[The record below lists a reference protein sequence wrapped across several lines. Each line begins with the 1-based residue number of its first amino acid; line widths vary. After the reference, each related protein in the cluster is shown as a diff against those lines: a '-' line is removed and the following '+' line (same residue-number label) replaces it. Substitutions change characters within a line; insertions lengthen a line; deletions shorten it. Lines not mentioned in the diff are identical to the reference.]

1 MRTTPCRLFTL
12 ALIMS
17 GLLAC
22 GTAVTEGQAAGSQD
36 QPVLSRPLPRPTPVQ
51 GSAMACQS
59 LLVTTLFPDILSEH
73 IEGASQVTTDQVA
86 IEIQGDRLRF
96 MTGASVDVGLST
108 PALFQVLQNDADV
121 LTAIYHATDGSLDS
135 FILNKTN
142 GIAVWTKSRSSSVLN
157 DQPDT
162 QSLYLQCE

>member
-1 MRTTPCRLFTL
+1 
-12 ALIMS
+12 
-17 GLLAC
+17 
-22 GTAVTEGQAAGSQD
+22 
-36 QPVLSRPLPRPTPVQ
+36 
-51 GSAMACQS
+51 MACQS
-59 LLVTTLFPDILSEH
+59 LLATRLFPDILSEH

-96 MTGASVDVGLST
+96 MTGASVDAGLGT

-121 LTAIYHATDGSLDS
+121 LTAIYHAADGSHRFLDS
-135 FILNKTN
+135 FVLNKTN

-162 QSLYLQCE
+162 QSLYLQCK